1 MGKYIMK
8 FNDYLE
14 KLESLD
20 VSKTFLK
27 EDKIVFFIS
36 GSSNLK
42 TAALGQERFEIL
54 NIFKQFGY
62 KIINSNFPYNE
73 DFEHDE
79 YEDISIFKASLSN
92 IVYYS
97 GTLFNKRFKQE
108 ILRHLEP
115 VKHLKDVIVISLS
128 SGLNVWNKFMDL
140 ANYDNGNITM
150 FALGPVAKGYGNLKN
165 TVVIKGSLDIY
176 SWLLD
181 FHKTDRIVNCGHL
194 EYFKDRKVKKII
206 YEYLQGKN

>member
-42 TAALGQERFEIL
+42 TAALAQEKFEIL

-73 DFEHDE
+73 DFDYNEF
-79 YEDISIFKASLSN
+79 EDINILKASLSN
-92 IVYYS
+92 IVYYNH
-97 GTLFNKRFKQE
+97 TLFDKRFEKE
-108 ILRHLEP
+108 ILRHLSP
-115 VKHLKDVIVISLS
+115 LQFLKDVIVISQS
-128 SGLNVWNKFMDL
+128 SGLNVWERFMDL
-140 ANYDNGNITM
+140 SGCKNENIKI
-150 FALGPVAKGYGNLKN
+150 FALGPVGKGFGKVRN
-165 TVVIKGSLDIY
+165 TIVFKGISDIY
-176 SWLLD
+176 SWILD
-181 FHKTDRIVNCGHL
+181 FHKTDKVVNCGHL
-194 EYFKDRKVKKII
+194 EYFRNRKVKKII
-206 YEYLQGKN
+206 YEYLQGEN